1 MYAYIKRNKY
11 NMKLYLTIAGIFIHA
26 AVFSQADRWQQHANY
41 KMDVAVDAINNKFN
55 GKQPFQPGSMMDERS
70 QHLGKKSVTGRPDWD
85 QRVKDRIANLQ
96 PHEIGY
102 QKVSNLKVNG
112 VLQKTTEYETILK
125 VELSKPILPKS
136 KALIELEFEAQVPVQ
151 IRRSGRDNAEG
162 VRFSMAQWYP
172 KLCEYDRSGWHPTP
186 YVAREFYG
194 VWGDFEV
201 NIKID
206 SAYTIAATGYLQNS
220 QEIGHGYQSSTLPFK
235 PSKEKMLTWKFK
247 APNVHDF
254 VWAADPA
261 YIHKSKQIRKGL
273 VLHSFYKIDETLLGK
288 QYDAMPPRMKERMT
302 KNDFINNYRMEW
314 ENVLDFAAKAV
325 PYMDSH
331 YGEYP
336 YKQYSFI
343 QGGDGGMEYG
353 EVFLEQLGYI
363 VGANVRDSILI
374 HYFNTWKFKHPDAID
389 FIRVAEKTSGLQLD
403 WYKDFFV
410 NTNKTIDYAIDSL
423 WEVNGKMQIRFK
435 NNGTMPMPLDV
446 ELTFKDGSKEMAYI
460 PQYLMFGEKQNE
472 TPSVKRTVG
481 QPWKWTHPT
490 YTITVDR
497 KLFDLKKAE
506 IDPLQRMADTERKN
520 NVLVLNW

>member
-1 MYAYIKRNKY
+1 
-11 NMKLYLTIAGIFIHA
+11 
-26 AVFSQADRWQQHANY
+26 
-41 KMDVAVDAINNKFN
+41 
-55 GKQPFQPGSMMDERS
+55 
-70 QHLGKKSVTGRPDWD
+70 
-85 QRVKDRIANLQ
+85 
-96 PHEIGY
+96 
-102 QKVSNLKVNG
+102 
-112 VLQKTTEYETILK
+112 
-125 VELSKPILPKS
+125 
-136 KALIELEFEAQVPVQ
+136 
-151 IRRSGRDNAEG
+151 
-162 VRFSMAQWYP
+162 
-172 KLCEYDRSGWHPTP
+172 
-186 YVAREFYG
+186 
-194 VWGDFEV
+194 
-201 NIKID
+201 
-206 SAYTIAATGYLQNS
+206 
-220 QEIGHGYQSSTLPFK
+220 
-235 PSKEKMLTWKFK
+235 
-247 APNVHDF
+247 
-254 VWAADPA
+254 
-261 YIHKSKQIRKGL
+261 
-273 VLHSFYKIDETLLGK
+273 LLGK

-343 QGGDGGMEYG
+343 QGGDGGMEYPMATLLKGAGKGVTIHEFMHSWYQMILGTNESLYAWMDEGFTSWAEANVNNYLDNFKDSLPHKPAYDAIIGLSKTNYNEPLTTHSDQYSSNAAYSISAYSKG

-472 TPSVKRTVG
+472 TPSIKRIVG